1 MLHELLVE
9 MIAYIVPCTEFLGAA
24 VVTWGT
30 LHGLLLL
37 LRRGWRS
44 VQKQPIEESL
54 RDVRIAIG
62 EKMALGLDFFL
73 AGDIIGTIV
82 VPSKETLMILGGIVV
97 IRTVMAYFL
106 ARSNATRPT
115 FTQVRLR
122 KPPT

>member
-24 VVTWGT
+24 VVTWGS
-30 LHGLLLL
+30 LHGLIIL
-37 LRRGWRS
+37 LRRVWRS
-44 VQKQPIEESL
+44 MQKLPVEESL

-82 VPSKETLMILGGIVV
+82 VPSKDTLMILGGIVV

-106 ARSNATRPT
+106 AKEIEKKAAE
-115 FTQVRLR
+115 
-122 KPPT
+122 